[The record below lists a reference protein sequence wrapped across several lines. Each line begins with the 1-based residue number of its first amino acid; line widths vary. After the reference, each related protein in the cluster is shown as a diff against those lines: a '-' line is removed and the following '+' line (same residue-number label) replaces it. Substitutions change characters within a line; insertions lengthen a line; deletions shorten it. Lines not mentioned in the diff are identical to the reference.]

1 MIGFG
6 VVSGIGRENVN
17 NRLLMI
23 ILIGVTL
30 YVLLFEVLSKYLYM
44 YLPIY
49 ILLAVNAVAG
59 YINKRGRR
67 ILLINQQGRRP
78 LFASKSRF
86 FFDFS
91 GFWGRM

>member
-1 MIGFG
+1 M
-6 VVSGIGRENVN
+6 N

-30 YVLLFEVLSKYLYM
+30 YVLLFEVRSKYLYM

-59 YINKRGRR
+59 YINKRG
-67 ILLINQQGRRP
+67 
-78 LFASKSRF
+78 KT
-86 FFDFS
+86 
-91 GFWGRM
+91 